1 MIILLT
7 GLLACVLCTNGAVIG
22 NRIQDQTGIIQT
34 FLSYRSSIGLPLS
47 RKGEE
52 GLLVLSSTNA
62 SSSEPDNEYACST
75 VTPAQPVQISGYP
88 WVLLIRRGNC
98 EFADKLMHAQDAGYS
113 LVIVYNDQ
121 DDRLIPMNGDA
132 DPDVKAVFV
141 GLSTGET
148 LKANYLYRMNP
159 TARVTLTPYY
169 TLPWHMYIVPFLIV
183 ISICFLLMFIFLVIK
198 KLRRYQRR
206 RRARL
211 SPSKLKKLKIIIFSE
226 TDDYDMC
233 AICLDD
239 FEEGDKLRI
248 LPCNH
253 GFHSHCIDPWLTK
266 SRRVCPC
273 CKQAVFP
280 DEQVPATPPSP
291 VATTVV
297 PIPPDSPDSSEA
309 PLLSTSYDS
318 SPEPL
323 NLAPNIT
330 ESPDEN
336 TPLVRHV

>member
-1 MIILLT
+1 MIFLVISLLSLST
-7 GLLACVLCTNGAVIG
+7 IDCAVIG
-22 NRIQDQTGIIQT
+22 SRIEDQTGIVQT
-34 FLSYRSSIGLPLS
+34 FLSTKAAIGDSLS

-52 GLLVLSSTNA
+52 GLLVLSSKGDN
-62 SSSEPDNEYACST
+62 SLVDLENDYGCEPI
-75 VTPAQPVQISGYP
+75 TPAPQRLISGYP

-98 EFADKLMHAQDAGYS
+98 EFGEKLSNAEDAGYT
-113 LVIVYNDQ
+113 LVIVYNNKN
-121 DDRLIPMNGDA
+121 DDLMPMNGDV
-132 DPDVKAVFV
+132 DVRVKAVFV

-148 LKANYLYRMNP
+148 LIAKYLYSVNQRA
-159 TARVTLTPYY
+159 TVTLTPYY
-169 TLPWHMYIVPFLIV
+169 TLPWHMYIIPFLIV

-198 KLRRYQRR
+198 KVRRYQRR

-211 SPSKLKKLKIIIFSE
+211 PTSKLKKLKVIIYTES
-226 TDDYDMC
+226 DNYDMC

-253 GFHSHCIDPWLTK
+253 AYHTHCIDPWLTK
-266 SRRVCPC
+266 ARRVCPC

-280 DEQVPATPPSP
+280 DEKSQVETPPSP
-291 VATTVV
+291 
-297 PIPPDSPDSSEA
+297 DESGLDSSGA
-309 PLLSTSYDS
+309 LSSPAQSPSLSYES
-318 SPEPL
+318 APEPL
-323 NLAPNIT
+323 NLAPNVV

>member
-1 MIILLT
+1 MILSIFTLLVSIV
-7 GLLACVLCTNGAVIG
+7 AIDGAVIG
-22 NRIQDQTGIIQT
+22 SRIQDQTGIVQT
-34 FLSYRSSIGLPLS
+34 FLSYKSSIGLPLS

-52 GLLVLSSTNA
+52 GLLVLSRKWN
-62 SSSEPDNEYACST
+62 SSEPNEFACDP
-75 VTPAQPVQISGYP
+75 VTPVRSRVISGYP
-88 WVLLIRRGNC
+88 WVLLIRRGYC
-98 EFADKLMHAQDAGYS
+98 EFAEKLINAEKAGYE

-132 DPDVKAVFV
+132 DPEVKAVFV

-148 LKANYLYRMNP
+148 LKSNYLYSVNP
-159 TARVTLTPYY
+159 SALVTLTPYY

-198 KLRRYQRR
+198 KVRRYQRR

-211 SPSKLKKLKIIIFSE
+211 PASKLKKLKILIYSE
-226 TDDYDMC
+226 VDEYDMC

-239 FEEGDKLRI
+239 FEDGDKLRI

-280 DEQVPATPPSP
+280 DEKVPVTPPSP
-291 VATTVV
+291 EV
-297 PIPPDSPDSSEA
+297 PA
-309 PLLSTSYDS
+309 PLLSSSNSYDS
-318 SPEPL
+318 SSEPH

-330 ESPDEN
+330 DSPDEH